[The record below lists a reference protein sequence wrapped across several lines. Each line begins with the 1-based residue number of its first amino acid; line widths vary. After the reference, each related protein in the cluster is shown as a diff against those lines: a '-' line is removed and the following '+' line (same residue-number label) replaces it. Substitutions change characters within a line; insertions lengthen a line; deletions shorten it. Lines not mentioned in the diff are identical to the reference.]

1 MYQMSNTIKIS
12 TPHLITLLEQNG
24 FEIRKIFLDVLVVD
38 LITEQSRIVS
48 RNYIISKLHEDD
60 LIFKLYNEKIIPS
73 KLNSYVTS
81 IDEEKE
87 QERQDMIEKLIFYK
101 SFTHCIKT
109 LPRVYDVV
117 STYILEHCK
126 VDEISNLKLEK

>member
-1 MYQMSNTIKIS
+1 MSNTIRIS

-24 FEIRKIFLDVLVVD
+24 FEIRNGLLDVLVVD
-38 LITEQSRIVS
+38 LITEQSRSVS

-117 STYILEHCK
+117 YTYILEHCK
-126 VDEISNLKLEK
+126 VDEISNLRIEK

>member
-1 MYQMSNTIKIS
+1 MSNTIKIS